1 MPNND
6 PFSMLKEMF
15 SMAQAAQNMDMQQA
29 QAQQM
34 QEEATLLPLKRQQI
48 ENSLQNAQ
56 TNDEATNFYHQM
68 AGLNAALPAIQ
79 MSGMNPQELRMLM
92 SERFGL
98 GDYDMQRAVPDY
110 LKSLSPETA
119 ALVAKLQSL
128 PHNVRPN

>member
-1 MPNND
+1 
-6 PFSMLKEMF
+6 
-15 SMAQAAQNMDMQQA
+15 MAQAAQNMDMQQA
-29 QAQQM
+29 QARQM
-34 QEEATLLPLKRQQI
+34 QEEAALLPLKRQQI
-48 ENSLQNAQ
+48 ESSLQNAQ
-56 TNDEATNFYHQM
+56 ANDEATNFYHQM

-98 GDYDMQRAVPDY
+98 GDYNMQQAVPDY

-119 ALVAKLQSL
+119 ELIAKLQSL

>member
-1 MPNND
+1 
-6 PFSMLKEMF
+6 MLKEMF

-48 ENSLQNAQ
+48 ESSLQNAQ

-68 AGLNAALPAIQ
+68 AGLSAALPAIQ

-98 GDYDMQRAVPDY
+98 GDYNLQKAVPDY

-119 ALVAKLQSL
+119 ELITKLQSL